1 MDNQL
6 PGILDRYTPNPCNA
20 EDLDVIAE
28 FIMNGGLQA
37 LPRSLLCTALKIAT
51 LRAYSSL
58 HPPQHSPND
67 AHLPGPKSFEL
78 DILPRLVT
86 ANNRL
91 T

>member
-6 PGILDRYTPNPCNA
+6 PGMNERYTPNLCTA
-20 EDLDVIAE
+20 VDHSTVQSL
-28 FIMNGGLQA
+28 MNGGPQTILG
-37 LPRSLLCTALKIAT
+37 LLLCTALKIAT

-91 T
+91 S

>member
-6 PGILDRYTPNPCNA
+6 PGILDRYIPNPCNA

-51 LRAYSSL
+51 LSDQSFVGKSSKKNSTKKKGREGGVIKML
-58 HPPQHSPND
+58 
-67 AHLPGPKSFEL
+67 G
-78 DILPRLVT
+78 
-86 ANNRL
+86 
-91 T
+91 

>member
-6 PGILDRYTPNPCNA
+6 PGILDRYTPNPCTA
-20 EDLDVIAE
+20 ADHTTVQSS
-28 FIMNGGLQA
+28 MNGGLQA
-37 LPRSLLCTALKIAT
+37 LPRSLLCTTLKIAT